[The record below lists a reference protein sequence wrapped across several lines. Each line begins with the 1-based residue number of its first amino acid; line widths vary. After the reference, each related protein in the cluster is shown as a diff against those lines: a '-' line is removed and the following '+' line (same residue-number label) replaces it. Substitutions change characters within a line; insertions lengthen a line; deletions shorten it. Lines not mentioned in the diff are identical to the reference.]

1 MTVKVNETPQ
11 HQLNDAL
18 KLFMF
23 VIYFALNLKMTTLAA
38 MQRTDWRV
46 QTRRLK
52 SLLWCVDK
60 DVEKLEHL

>member
-18 KLFMF
+18 ELFMF
-23 VIYFALNLKMTTLAA
+23 VVYFALNLKMTPLAA

-46 QTRRLK
+46 QTRRLVK
-52 SLLWCVDK
+52 ESIVVC
-60 DVEKLEHL
+60 